1 MSGPHREAA
10 MNSLDKRR
18 LLLAT
23 GGLAVVAS
31 YSLSGPIADIRVTHV
46 IADTSI
52 ARLETRI
59 DLGVIAFSYFHS
71 WKRVLP

>member
-1 MSGPHREAA
+1 

-18 LLLAT
+18 LWLAA
-23 GGLAVVAS
+23 GGLAMLAG
-31 YSLSGPIADIRVTHV
+31 YSVSGPIADVRITRDL
-46 IADTSI
+46 ADASI

-71 WKRVLP
+71 WKPTLP